1 MSQTAETAPNAA
13 QIEYWNASAG
23 ETWAQFQE
31 ALDRQVVTAWSGG
44 HGLALPLK
52 GPSKKPRSHRWL
64 PAEALA
70 IQSAGNPINLPRRVI
85 SQKLCNAL
93 VPAAARPEATSAH

>member
-31 ALDRQVVTAWSGG
+31 ALDRQVEPL
-44 HGLALPLK
+44 GLVVMD
-52 GPSKKPRSHRWL
+52 WL
-64 PAEALA
+64 CP
-70 IQSAGNPINLPRRVI
+70 
-85 SQKLCNAL
+85 
-93 VPAAARPEATSAH
+93 